1 MTLKIALRKSWER
14 QMSLQPKSQPCVQ
27 PLSPR
32 RVSSST
38 LGTQYRGLGWKAGSR
53 FSTSVRSRNSAR
65 FSEYVAHRQ
74 SKLAR
79 GRPARPSPRRV
90 PRSIRESLESQPL
103 SGLVLRRRTGANVFC
118 VAIFN
123 IRVDRPE
130 TRFELSRD
138 RFAPARYGAVTALVL
153 RREGGDARALLP
165 AQSTGWP

>member
-1 MTLKIALRKSWER
+1 M
-14 QMSLQPKSQPCVQ
+14 
-27 PLSPR
+27 
-32 RVSSST
+32 
-38 LGTQYRGLGWKAGSR
+38 
-53 FSTSVRSRNSAR
+53 
-65 FSEYVAHRQ
+65 
-74 SKLAR
+74 
-79 GRPARPSPRRV
+79 

-103 SGLVLRRRTGANVFC
+103 SGLVLRARTGANVFR

>member
-1 MTLKIALRKSWER
+1 MAWP
-14 QMSLQPKSQPCVQ
+14 MAN
-27 PLSPR
+27 PLS
-32 RVSSST
+32 
-38 LGTQYRGLGWKAGSR
+38 L
-53 FSTSVRSRNSAR
+53 
-65 FSEYVAHRQ
+65 
-74 SKLAR
+74 
-79 GRPARPSPRRV
+79 PSCIV

-103 SGLVLRRRTGANVFC
+103 SGLVLRARTGANVFC

-153 RREGGDARALLP
+153 RREDGDARALLP